1 MNEGVELLPGRCSIY
16 RALVRHGQIATD
28 GMAKLFEAS
37 RGTHSGALFGV
48 GPTGRP
54 WAQSPRAEYI
64 TVCVMFVLVL

>member
-28 GMAKLFEAS
+28 GMARLFEAS

-54 WAQSPRAEYI
+54 
-64 TVCVMFVLVL
+64 